1 MSNRGEEK
9 LKSIIKTLGIS
20 NAGKAVG
27 SIDNL
32 FKVMNII
39 TPMDF
44 LHIYDDLDVIQSEK
58 KPNWILFR
66 YEEGDNLM
74 LLEMKSMKMFVSD
87 TEINS
92 YLHTKSGIFSHDEH
106 KTLLMEWLTELYDL
120 KIEYIHILPRTAIV
134 EWMRKL
140 V

>member
-20 NAGKAVG
+20 NACKAVG
-27 SIDNL
+27 SVDNL

-66 YEEGDNLM
+66 YEEGNNLM

-92 YLHTKSGIFSHDEH
+92 YLHIKSGIFSHDEH

-120 KIEYIHILPRTAIV
+120 KIEYIHILPRTATV